1 MKALGTKTVEGLLI
15 GFSRLFFA
23 LAMVSMFVILL
34 DSVGKSLPVFTVE
47 TAEYWIIFGA
57 CLFLSLLLELMGQ
70 NPEIRRSFA
79 HIDRNKSALQKA
91 LQPTSAQT
99 SEAATTQLA
108 DQAEAPPDTSMPILS
123 VPTIVSLPAEKN
135 ISGNSDANI
144 LEIEIDPNALNYL
157 KKNGNVFIL
166 TDFEN
171 PQYSYYK
178 IKGYDAN
185 LLIEFKEF
193 VDVCKTYLD
202 NSQTEFTAATFNV
215 ASPINLKH
223 DDLGFYLA
231 KSGFSTINDWLKAL
245 KDEDAIPECS
255 IGRKTFYLYHIHIA

>member
-15 GFSRLFFA
+15 GFSRLFFV

-34 DSVGKSLPVFTVE
+34 DSIGKSLPVFTVE
-47 TAEYWIIFGA
+47 TAEYWIIFVA

-79 HIDRNKSALQKA
+79 HVNGNKSAPKIA
-91 LQPTSAQT
+91 LQPASART

-108 DQAEAPPDTSMPILS
+108 AQTEAPPDTSMPIFS

-135 ISGNSDANI
+135 MSGNGDANI

-157 KKNGNVFIL
+157 KENGDVFIL

-185 LLIEFKEF
+185 LLVEFKEF

-202 NSQTEFTAATFNV
+202 NSRTEFTAATFNV
-215 ASPINLKH
+215 ASPINLRH
-223 DDLGFYLA
+223 DELGFYLA

-255 IGRKTFYLYHIHIA
+255 TGRKTFYLYHIHIA